1 MKIELRE
8 LMNENEMLS
17 HIFLGCIP
25 REKLEQIRDKYIGR
39 PDGESKDWQKESVKL
54 PVEMKIGGVD
64 VNPKEFFD
72 SWKDQMQRIIL
83 EEAKNL
89 VSKQLGSSKIRML
102 TDNIYRFE
110 EVLKHW
116 ESEIDWD
123 VENPFIESK

>member
-17 HIFLGCIP
+17 HIFLGCIK
-25 REKLEQIRDKYIGR
+25 REKLEQIRDKYIGQT
-39 PDGESKDWQKESVKL
+39 DGESKDWQKESVKL
-54 PVEMKIGGVD
+54 PVEIKIGGVD

-116 ESEIDWD
+116 ESEIYLD
-123 VENPFIESK
+123 VENPCVESK